1 MSGNSPENVS
11 RDFEELF
18 AFFNVRKVRALIVG
32 GYAFAYHARP
42 RYTKDIDVWI
52 GATPDNAQRLL
63 EALHDFGF
71 GSLGLTI
78 EDFTKPGQIVQLGF
92 PPNRIDLLTSIKGVT
107 FEEAWEA
114 RIEDLFGATRVYY
127 LGRDDLIR
135 SKRAAGRLQD
145 QADVAIL
152 ESFGE
157 NQGS

>member
-18 AFFNVRKVRALIVG
+18 AFFNARKVRALIVG

-52 GATPDNAQRLL
+52 EATPDNARRLL
-63 EALHDFGF
+63 EALNDFGF
-71 GSLGLTI
+71 GSLGLTL
-78 EDFTKPGQIVQLGF
+78 EDFTEPGQIVQLGF

-107 FEEAWEA
+107 FEEAWES
-114 RIEDLFGATRVYY
+114 RIEDLFGATRVCY

-145 QADVAIL
+145 QADVAVL
-152 ESFGE
+152 EFFRE
-157 NQGS
+157 DQGS